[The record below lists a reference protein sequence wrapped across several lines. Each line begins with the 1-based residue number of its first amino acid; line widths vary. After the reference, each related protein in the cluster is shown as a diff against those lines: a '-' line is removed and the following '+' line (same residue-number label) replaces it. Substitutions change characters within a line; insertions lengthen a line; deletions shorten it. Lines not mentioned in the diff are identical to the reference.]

1 MHSKHRELNI
11 TTYARAELARFGL
24 DPEDADLSYGH
35 SLLTGE
41 YLIMTVNSFGRS
53 FTEKVSAFESVIFE
67 EKITT
72 ACRSLALDI
81 DKAYN
86 LGRGT

>member
-11 TTYARAELARFGL
+11 TTYARAELYRFGL
-24 DPEDADLSYGH
+24 DPETAQLSYGR

-41 YLIMTVNSFGRS
+41 YLKITVNSFGRS
-53 FTEKVSAFESVIFE
+53 FTRKISAFEPELFE
-67 EKITT
+67 EKITE

-86 LGRGT
+86 LGRSI

>member
-11 TTYARAELARFGL
+11 TTYARTQLARFGL
-24 DPEDADLSYGH
+24 DPEDADLSCGH

-41 YLIMTVNSFGRS
+41 YLKMTVTSFGRS
-53 FTEKVSAFESVIFE
+53 FFRKVSAFEPEIFE
-67 EKITT
+67 EKITE

-81 DKAYN
+81 DRAYN

>member
-11 TTYARAELARFGL
+11 TTYVRAELYRFGL
-24 DPEDADLSYGH
+24 DPEDADLSYGQ

-41 YLIMTVNSFGRS
+41 YLKISVSSFGRS
-53 FTEKVSAFESVIFE
+53 FTRKISAFEPVIFE
-67 EKITT
+67 EKITE

-86 LGRGT
+86 LGRNT

>member
-11 TTYARAELARFGL
+11 TTYARSQLARFGL
-24 DPEDADLSYGH
+24 EHEAADLSYGR

-41 YLIMTVNSFGRS
+41 YLKMTVNSFGRS
-53 FTEKVSAFESVIFE
+53 FTRKVSAFEPELFK
-67 EKITT
+67 EKITE

-81 DKAYN
+81 DRAYN
-86 LGRGT
+86 LGRNT

>member
-11 TTYARAELARFGL
+11 ITYARAELYRFGL
-24 DPEDADLSYGH
+24 DPETAQLSYGR

-41 YLIMTVNSFGRS
+41 YLKITVNSFGRS

-72 ACRSLALDI
+72 ACRSFALDI
-81 DKAYN
+81 DRAYN
-86 LGRGT
+86 LGRNT